1 MTSDPHLLL
10 EKHFGFREFLDAQ
23 EEVIRSILAGN
34 DALVVMPTGGGKS
47 LCYQLPALMLEGI
60 TVVVSPL
67 IALMK
72 DQVDALERRGIAAAL
87 INSTLSHADQQ
98 DRIQRLAAGEYK
110 LVYIAPERF
119 RSRSFLD
126 ALGRVTISLFAID
139 EAHCISQWGH
149 DFRPDYFRLGEVLEK
164 LGRPQVAAF
173 TATATP
179 EVRRDIL
186 LQLGLQEPREFV
198 AGFARPNLR
207 LSVHHV
213 EKEFAKYDRLKALI
227 DEQKTGIIYCATR
240 KRVEAVHA
248 NLTARGI
255 KAVAYH
261 GGLSEAERDLAQDQ
275 FMSRRYDV
283 AVATNAFGMG
293 IDRSDIRFVAHF
305 EVPGSLEA
313 YYQEAGRAGRDG
325 EPAVCELYFN
335 YADTRVQDFFIEGS
349 NPSRAVIQEIYGVL
363 RGAVDDQNEV
373 IKAIRDIAS
382 LLNTEGAAN
391 NEMAVSAALSVLH
404 RADYIDRFD
413 LPGQRTRGTRLLQPA
428 IRPHELKLD
437 WTALAEKERR
447 DRSKLKHMVEFVYG
461 RDCRQQTLLRYF
473 GEPEPERC
481 GNCDICADHS
491 HLSRRAGTDEETTL
505 ARKVLSGVARMS
517 TKGADGWRG
526 RYGRGRIVEALLGKR
541 TRTVL
546 DARLDQL
553 STYGLLREEGSSY
566 LNELFRELQASG
578 LLMQNH
584 LIGAGGREYQTVTLT
599 PLGDQ
604 VMRGKTPCE
613 LSWPER
619 GLSIE
624 GGSASREGER
634 RRSRRDTDGS
644 LPTARLQNEM
654 PVDARL
660 LTALKQKRDEIA
672 RDAGNLPRYVIFP
685 DDTLQAFA
693 RLKPMDFAAGKRIR
707 GVGEVKAERYLNQF
721 FGSHPAVRQRT
732 AVKGSRSHR
741 QTKRRSGW
749 APPFAS
755 RVTTMVISTRRTEYR
770 QQPFRR
776 RWCRCRDL
784 RR

>member
-1 MTSDPHLLL
+1 MFVVVVPMTPDPHQLL

-23 EEVIRSILAGN
+23 EEVISSILQGS

-47 LCYQLPALMLEGI
+47 LCYQLPALMLEGV

-72 DQVDALERRGIAAAL
+72 DQVDALERRGIRAAL
-87 INSTLSHADQQ
+87 INSTLSLAEQQ
-98 DRIQRLAAGEYK
+98 ERIRRLAAGDYK

-126 ALGRVTISLFAID
+126 ALGRITISLFAVD

-149 DFRPDYFRLGEVLEK
+149 DFRPDYFRLGEVLDG

-179 EVRRDIL
+179 EVRQDIL
-186 LQLGLQEPREFV
+186 VQLRLQDAREFV

-207 LSVHHV
+207 LGVQHV
-213 EKEFAKYDRLKALI
+213 EKEVTKYDRLKALI
-227 DEQKTGIIYCATR
+227 DEHKTGIIYCATR

-248 NLTARGI
+248 NLTARRI
-255 KAVAYH
+255 KAIAYH

-293 IDRSDIRFVAHF
+293 IDRADIRFVAHF

-363 RGAVDDQNEV
+363 RDAANAQDELMLP
-373 IKAIRDIAS
+373 IRDIAAR
-382 LLNTEGAAN
+382 LNTEGAAN
-391 NEMAVSAALSVLH
+391 NEMAVSATLSILH

-413 LPGQRTRGTRLLQPA
+413 LPGQRTRGTRVLQRNV
-428 IRPHELKLD
+428 RPHELKLD
-437 WTALAEKERR
+437 WNALAEKERR
-447 DRSKLKHMVEFVYG
+447 DRSKLKNIVEFVYG

-473 GEPEPERC
+473 GEQEPERC
-481 GNCDICADHS
+481 GNCDICADQS
-491 HLSRRAGTDEETTL
+491 HATRREGTEEETVL

-517 TKGADGWRG
+517 TKSDDGWRG
-526 RYGRGRIVEALLGKR
+526 RFGRGRITEALLGSR
-541 TRTVL
+541 TRAVL

-553 STYGLLREEGSSY
+553 STYGLLRDEGKSY
-566 LNELFRELQASG
+566 LNEIFRELQAAG

-584 LIGAGGREYQTVTLT
+584 LVGFGGKEYQTVTLT

-604 VMRGKTPCE
+604 VMRGKAPCE
-613 LSWPER
+613 LAWPDR
-619 GLSIE
+619 RADH
-624 GGSASREGER
+624 GGDGAGQPGER
-634 RRSRRDTDGS
+634 RRVRKGVTENATDTQLD
-644 LPTARLQNEM
+644 REF
-654 PVDARL
+654 PVDHGL
-660 LTALKQKRDEIA
+660 LAALKRKRDEIA
-672 RDAGNLPRYVIFP
+672 REAGNLPRYFIFP

-693 RLKPMDFAAGKRIR
+693 RLKPTDFAAGRRIR
-707 GVGEVKAERYLNQF
+707 GVGEAKAERYLNQF
-721 FGSHPAVRQRT
+721 LE
-732 AVKGSRSHR
+732 
-741 QTKRRSGW
+741 
-749 APPFAS
+749 
-755 RVTTMVISTRRTEYR
+755 VI
-770 QQPFRR
+770 QQHGT
-776 RWCRCRDL
+776 DGA
-784 RR
+784 